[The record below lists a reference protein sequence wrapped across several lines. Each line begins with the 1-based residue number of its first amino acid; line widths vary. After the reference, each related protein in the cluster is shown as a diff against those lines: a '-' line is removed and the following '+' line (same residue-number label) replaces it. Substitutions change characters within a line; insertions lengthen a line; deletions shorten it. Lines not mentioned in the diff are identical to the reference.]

1 MVTIDSEVKAGIK
14 NFGGFG
20 GTLGIREKVGPFDRR
35 LALHLDRLCK
45 DNHLCNL
52 RDFFKHFRSDLFA
65 AVAKCI
71 NVRIAL
77 VSIG

>member
-1 MVTIDSEVKAGIK
+1 MVAIESGVKAGIQ
-14 NFGGFG
+14 NSGGFG
-20 GTLGIREKVGPFDRR
+20 GTLGIGEKVGPFDRR

-45 DNHLCNL
+45 DNHPCNL

-71 NVRIAL
+71 NVRIAM

>member
-1 MVTIDSEVKAGIK
+1 MVSIDSEVKAGIQ

-20 GTLGIREKVGPFDRR
+20 GTLGIGEKVGPFDRR

-45 DNHLCNL
+45 DNHSCNL

-71 NVRIAL
+71 NVQIAL

>member
-1 MVTIDSEVKAGIK
+1 MVAIESGVKAGIQ
-14 NFGGFG
+14 NSGGFG
-20 GTLGIREKVGPFDRR
+20 GTLGIGEKVGPFVRR

-71 NVRIAL
+71 NVRIAM